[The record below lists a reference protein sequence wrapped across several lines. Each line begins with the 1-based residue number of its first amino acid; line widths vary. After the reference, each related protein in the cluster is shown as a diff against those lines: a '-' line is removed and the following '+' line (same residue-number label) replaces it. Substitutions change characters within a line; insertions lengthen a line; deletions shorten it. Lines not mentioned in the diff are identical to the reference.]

1 MFVAASK
8 IGLGRVSD
16 HVNAERPSRVVRA
29 TSASFAIAVALV
41 ASGANA
47 QEAVDEDGAYWVQ
60 RKNQITVSATRAPML
75 ISEAPVT
82 VTAKTDEE
90 IADELATDI
99 KDLVRFEPGVSV
111 TRQPARF
118 GAALGTTGRGGNEGF
133 TIRGIGGNRV
143 LIQVDGVR
151 VPDGFSFGA
160 QTAGRGDY
168 VDIGLVKSVEI
179 LRGPASALYGSD
191 GLSGAVSFIT
201 SDPSDIIQGGN
212 KFGGLLRAGYSSDDN
227 EFAETAIVAGR
238 GDMISGMLAYTR
250 RDFNELENQGSL
262 GAAGGIGATRTL
274 SNPQDGDSNALL
286 ARLVFE
292 PGVGHKFRITGEY
305 VDTRLDASILSGQG
319 SNGLGSIVDSL
330 TAHDTGKRKRVTADW
345 SWAGD
350 GAFEAGRVAIY
361 WQDAFDRQFTEELR
375 TPAADRTRINTFEN
389 RVYGASADG
398 RLRFTTGSI
407 GHVLVFG
414 SDVSF
419 TRQQG
424 LRDGTVPP
432 AGETFPTRAFPA
444 TDFTLGGIF
453 IGDEIDVGGGLVK
466 LYPAVRWDSY
476 SLDPK
481 NDPLLPASFVGSA
494 QSGSKLS
501 PKFGAVVRV
510 SDAIRLFGNY
520 AKGFKA
526 PSPSQVNQFFQN
538 LTSPFGSY
546 LTLPNPGLRPETS
559 ESFEGGI
566 RLSSD
571 NVTGSIT
578 AFKANYDD
586 FISQEQVG
594 GVGTIANPI
603 RFQYINIGAVEVDG
617 VEAKLD
623 VSLPSGFTAR
633 AAAAYA
639 RGTTSRP
646 GSPDGRLSSIDPL
659 TAVIGLGYREPASNR
674 FGSQLTLTHHSQK
687 GIAESTGI
695 CTGTCYRP
703 DAVFLLDLTAH
714 VRISDAITLRGGL
727 FNLFDEKYA
736 LWSDVRGLADS
747 SAAKDAYT
755 RPGRNASAS
764 ISFRF

>member
-1 MFVAASK
+1 MIDWVRAYASFFYRGASVAAVAAS
-8 IGLGRVSD
+8 LLP
-16 HVNAERPSRVVRA
+16 HPTA
-29 TSASFAIAVALV
+29 
-41 ASGANA
+41 A
-47 QEAVDEDGAYWVQ
+47 QDNDGDYWLA
-60 RKNQITVSATRAPML
+60 RKTQITVSATRAPIL
-75 ISEAPVT
+75 VSDAPATVT
-82 VTAKTDEE
+82 VKTDED

-151 VPDGFSFGA
+151 VPDGFVFGA
-160 QTAGRGDY
+160 QSSGRGDY

-201 SDPSDIIQGGN
+201 SDPSDIIKGDNG
-212 KFGGLLRAGYSSDDN
+212 FGGLLRVGYSSDDN

-238 GDMISGMLAYTR
+238 SGSMSGMLAYTR
-250 RDFNELENQGSL
+250 RDFGELENQGSL
-262 GAAGGIGATRTL
+262 GIAGGIGPTRTL
-274 SNPQDGDSNALL
+274 SNPQDGESNAVLG
-286 ARLVFE
+286 RLVLE
-292 PGVGHKFRITGEY
+292 SGNGHKFRLTGEY
-305 VDTRLDASILSGQG
+305 VDTRLDAVILSGQG
-319 SNGLGSIVDSL
+319 NNGLGSIVDSL
-330 TAHDTGKRKRVTADW
+330 TARDTGTRKRVTADW
-345 SWAGD
+345 SWAGE
-350 GAFEAGRVAIY
+350 GLLEAARVAVY

-389 RVYGASADG
+389 RVYGAAADG
-398 RLRFTTGSI
+398 RIAFDTGSI
-407 GHVLVFG
+407 GHSVVFG

-419 TRQQG
+419 TRQRG

-444 TDFTLGGIF
+444 TDFTLGGVF
-453 IGDEIDVGGGLVK
+453 IGEEIDIGDGLLK
-466 LYPAVRWDSY
+466 LYPALRWDRY
-476 SLDPK
+476 SLEPD
-481 NDPLLPASFVGSA
+481 NDPLLPASFVGTG
-494 QSGSKLS
+494 QSGDRFS
-501 PKFGAVVRV
+501 PKFGAVLRISENVRV
-510 SDAIRLFGNY
+510 FGNY
-520 AKGFKA
+520 ARGFKA

-546 LTLPNPGLRPETS
+546 LTLPNPDLGPETS
-559 ESFEGGI
+559 ESFEGGV
-566 RLSSD
+566 RVTSD
-571 NVTGSIT
+571 HVSGSLT
-578 AFKANYDD
+578 AFKADYDD

-617 VEAKLD
+617 IEAKLD
-623 VSLPSGFTAR
+623 VNLPSGFNAR

-659 TAVIGLGYREPASNR
+659 TAVVGLGYREPR
-674 FGSQLTLTHHSQK
+674 EGRYGGQFILTHHSQK
-687 GIAESTGI
+687 GISESAGV
-695 CTGTCYRP
+695 CTSTCYRP

-714 VRISDAITLRGGL
+714 FRIGEAITLRGGV
-727 FNLFDEKYA
+727 FNILDEKYA
-736 LWSDVRGLADS
+736 LWSDVRGLADTS
-747 SAAKDAYT
+747 TAKDAYT

-764 ISFRF
+764 VSFRF